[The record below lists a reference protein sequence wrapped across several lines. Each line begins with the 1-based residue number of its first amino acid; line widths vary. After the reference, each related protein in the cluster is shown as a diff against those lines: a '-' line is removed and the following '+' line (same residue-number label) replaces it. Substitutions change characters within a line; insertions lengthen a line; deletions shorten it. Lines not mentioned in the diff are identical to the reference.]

1 MKGSRGNPQIYHY
14 LRQYQADPRSRVFAP
29 LAEAYRKAGLLDEAI
44 EICRDGIRHH
54 PNFVGGKVAL
64 ARALFDKG
72 DFENTAKELEPV
84 VLDAPDNLIAQ
95 KLLAESYL
103 ILGRLTESLAAYKV
117 LLFFM
122 PKDEE
127 TRSLC
132 TSSRRKPTRKAHS
145 FSRMTPLRSVTSRSS
160 RPSRR
165 FQRIPVCS
173 SGSGSTESSYFRH
186 SWCGCSGLN
195 LRTMVDL
202 WYRFLY
208 RRSYGISISYK

>member
-14 LRQYQADPRSRVFAP
+14 LKQYQADPRSRVFAP

-54 PNFVGGKVAL
+54 PNFIGGKVAL

-72 DFENTAKELEPV
+72 DFENTAKELGPV

-122 PKDEE
+122 PNDEE
-127 TRSLC
+127 IAKLVHELEA
-132 TSSRRKPTRKAHS
+132 KAYEEGALVLVNDP
-145 FSRMTPLRSVTSRSS
+145 TPLRDFSVQSAESAISKDPGVIKREWINRIELLQSLLV
-160 RPSRR
+160 RV
-165 FQRIPVCS
+165 QRIKLANH
-173 SGSGSTESSYFRH
+173 G
-186 SWCGCSGLN
+186 
-195 LRTMVDL
+195 
-202 WYRFLY
+202 
-208 RRSYGISISYK
+208 